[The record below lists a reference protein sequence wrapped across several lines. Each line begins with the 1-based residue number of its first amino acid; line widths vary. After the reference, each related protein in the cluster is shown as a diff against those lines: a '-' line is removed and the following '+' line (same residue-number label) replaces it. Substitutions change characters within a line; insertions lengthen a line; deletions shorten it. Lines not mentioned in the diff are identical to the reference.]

1 MEVAVFVYGHGLFV
15 GEGKLCYGSFAGQ
28 QLLIQSALGGFKADP
43 LYAVL
48 FQHGVCYGA
57 NFYLYLVAQDG
68 NYGEVFLLACFYG
81 ICDQLFHLFAAAYK
95 GNAGVVDGGYD
106 IAAVLADI
114 KLNISHFDFSFFKQ
128 IIFSLFAV
136 SSARLFFIC

>member
-28 QLLIQSALGGFKADP
+28 QLLKQSALGGFEADP
-43 LYAVL
+43 LDAVL

-68 NYGEVFLLACFYG
+68 NYGEVLLLACFYG
-81 ICDQLFHLFAAAYK
+81 IGNQLFHLFAAAYD
-95 GNAGVVDGGYD
+95 GDAGILDGAYD

-114 KLNISHFDFSFFKQ
+114 KLSVSHSDFSFLSK
-128 IIFSLFAV
+128 LF
-136 SSARLFFIC
+136 